1 MPLFE
6 VRCDACRAT
15 DEVFLHHWYSTD
27 PPCPVCLGPRRR
39 LMSCFASPFMGSLR
53 KYSDLKREGAQMDGF
68 WAYKKKSSVSGQPEA
83 VFLDSVSAVREFNK
97 AEGLTAPGE
106 VPRNVQI
113 GSDGKTLSSTGMP
126 GNWAGPCSMPAR
138 LREMI
143 STPAEKC
150 SPPPGTAAPTMP
162 ANYGVSVK
170 AVEAPAEMGV

>member
-1 MPLFE
+1 MPLYE
-6 VRCDACRAT
+6 VHCDACRAT
-15 DEVFLHHWYSTD
+15 DEVFFHHWYSPD

-113 GSDGKTLSSTGMP
+113 GSDGKTLSSTGMS
-126 GNWAGPCSMPAR
+126 GQWAGPYSIPSR
-138 LREMI
+138 LQEMI
-143 STPAEKC
+143 STPAERC
-150 SPPPGTAAPTMP
+150 SPPPGTACPSMP
-162 ANYGVSVK
+162 ADYGVR
-170 AVEAPAEMGV
+170 VEAVQPTAEVGG